1 LLDLVRERYPA
12 AVDRLA
18 GVAAA
23 ASARTGQLEELVSP
37 LNDPSLCTEHRLT
50 IERAIQEQVSD
61 LAALAE
67 CPALPSE
74 HPLRKGAAAL
84 RQALEAVTSGPVGEE
99 ALALPEVSR
108 RSPLASWKMLVR
120 AIAAF
125 YRREDETCRRYLGAI
140 QPEAAAARLVPALQ
154 AMLDGTPGTTKPA
167 PSAELVSRISSDV
180 LALRHAIDD
189 LDQAFES
196 AEDDRHILDAIRV
209 AVQACRR
216 SAPGQVERL
225 KQHISVRAAIE
236 QLDIDKTRGAMGG
249 PAHHDAY
256 FYRLFAHSREQ
267 DAVDAVELL
276 AACLTWNEFRL
287 KAVEEGWFSPN
298 GMAVAT
304 LYLHMA
310 KLLGDIP
317 EDLIRSFEQTHRT
330 SKGASSED
338 LFFLHPDELYERAC
352 VLDPHSEAFSQ
363 WMGWAKGKSRTEAE
377 RVAEAWHKIRPQD
390 IEPVLYLMAGYEERG
405 AFPTALQYLVKAE
418 RIDGVNPEVRRARLR
433 LLAGQTIRSIQ
444 QKKTASAEQSLKELC
459 ALPQSQQGD
468 RPAFLAAL
476 RYMIATLEGRLSE
489 AQVHRAEMERL
500 LESQL
505 AATLL
510 ISSVAGAC
518 KRSELQKLEPVQ
530 KLSKAERAGLPG
542 TLVRLHRLARDV
554 QFGFRIPPNSLAE
567 AAQQFRRV
575 HQTLDVSQLRT
586 LGEAALQ
593 SGDSAFAYAVSAAG
607 LERGGPTEG
616 EFLFLRAQSLP
627 PANFERRMVCA
638 AAAAKLARQQG
649 QHEVAGKALDFLHGP
664 FRDGSIQLTPAQL
677 DEVLEK
683 EKQERSYPKGKQRG
697 PKYRSIIGDRL
708 CDCIACR
715 RERGEDIGD
724 LGDVFDV
731 DDEEFDELLDELEIP
746 DGMPPAIAKML
757 VGEMARAIAN
767 GESPEEFMARM
778 SGAGPIPETRSR
790 KGRRK

>member
-1 LLDLVRERYPA
+1 VSKKSNRSKLYLEAASSAGGSSRSELPSKEAAFTVAETSIRQLMAKGRHKSALDRAKELHKAQGTAASEALLLGAYRVRIQDLMQQNLTAEATALLDLVRERHPA

-352 VLDPHSEAFSQ
+352 ILDPHSEAFSQ
-363 WMGWAKGKSRTEAE
+363 WMGWAKGKSRT
-377 RVAEAWHKIRPQD
+377 R
-390 IEPVLYLMAGYEERG
+390 
-405 AFPTALQYLVKAE
+405 
-418 RIDGVNPEVRRARLR
+418 
-433 LLAGQTIRSIQ
+433 
-444 QKKTASAEQSLKELC
+444 QS
-459 ALPQSQQGD
+459 
-468 RPAFLAAL
+468 
-476 RYMIATLEGRLSE
+476 
-489 AQVHRAEMERL
+489 
-500 LESQL
+500 ESQKRG
-505 AATLL
+505 TRSVRK
-510 ISSVAGAC
+510 ISS
-518 KRSELQKLEPVQ
+518 RYFTS
-530 KLSKAERAGLPG
+530 
-542 TLVRLHRLARDV
+542 
-554 QFGFRIPPNSLAE
+554 
-567 AAQQFRRV
+567 
-575 HQTLDVSQLRT
+575 
-586 LGEAALQ
+586 
-593 SGDSAFAYAVSAAG
+593 
-607 LERGGPTEG
+607 
-616 EFLFLRAQSLP
+616 
-627 PANFERRMVCA
+627 
-638 AAAAKLARQQG
+638 
-649 QHEVAGKALDFLHGP
+649 
-664 FRDGSIQLTPAQL
+664 
-677 DEVLEK
+677 
-683 EKQERSYPKGKQRG
+683 
-697 PKYRSIIGDRL
+697 
-708 CDCIACR
+708 
-715 RERGEDIGD
+715 
-724 LGDVFDV
+724 
-731 DDEEFDELLDELEIP
+731 
-746 DGMPPAIAKML
+746 
-757 VGEMARAIAN
+757 
-767 GESPEEFMARM
+767 
-778 SGAGPIPETRSR
+778 
-790 KGRRK
+790 